1 MFAKKNTGKSTF
13 PSYRGKQLTSFLMQ
27 YYGTT
32 PFPTTNSFR
41 STTSSNQGN
50 IHEMKL
56 LYDVTLM
63 VIAGFENSLA

>member
-1 MFAKKNTGKSTF
+1 
-13 PSYRGKQLTSFLMQ
+13 MQ

-63 VIAGFENSLA
+63 VIAGF